1 LTPVFSATIKIKI
14 KFHPQ
19 LKRPGFKALTTMIQ
33 LQRFGYIAANEIK
46 RGVGLYAYLLFIP
59 VLS

>member
-1 LTPVFSATIKIKI
+1 
-14 KFHPQ
+14 
-19 LKRPGFKALTTMIQ
+19 MIQ

-46 RGVGLYAYLLFIP
+46 RGVGLYAYLLFIR